1 MEFDVVNKT
10 QNIGNTSVW
19 ICYFYGLVSGYLYF
33 NCLSLSFYP
42 ESDKAAILSW
52 TTFLLSF
59 LFIVCACNIAVYG
72 EKFEREISLYNS
84 KTNRAASRN
93 QRLTKTLLFVS
104 AISVFSWLPLVIVNY
119 LTVFHWVDIPNVFV
133 DIINIV
139 NFSRSILNPFIYAL
153 RIPQFRQTLV
163 LCCSRR
169 QGMGR
174 VKKKEQISLPF

>member
-1 MEFDVVNKT
+1 M
-10 QNIGNTSVW
+10 VW
-19 ICYFYGLVSGYLYF
+19 
-33 NCLSLSFYP
+33 SLAIFISIAFHFSFYP

-72 EKFEREISLYNS
+72 EKFKREISLYNS

-104 AISVFSWLPLVIVNY
+104 AICDFSWLPLVIVNY